1 MDNMHFSKLIS
12 YQSAK
17 YKDKVVFNQRKTIQ
31 SDWEQMS
38 WEQMESDVIS
48 LSRQFLASGVEV
60 QARIGQFSN
69 NLTENLIVDF
79 ALFSIRGVVVPMYA
93 TSTAAQ
99 IEYIVKDASIEILF
113 VGNQSQYAIA
123 MEAQKSCPTLKTI
136 IVFDQDV
143 VLHSSD
149 DCYYADYLQSG
160 RKLNA
165 SEEYKIRQKDASLDD
180 MACILYTSGTTGNPK
195 GVVLVHNNLTSAVRI
210 HYKRLTS
217 ISDTD
222 TSIAFLPLS
231 HIFERMWTYYCLSK
245 GVEIFINLNPIE
257 VTETIKDVNPT
268 LMCAV
273 PRFWEKVYAGVQE
286 KINEMSPVQQAI
298 VTWALATG
306 KRYNI
311 NTLRLGKKPDI
322 FLQAQY
328 KIADKLIF
336 SKVKNTLGIQNG
348 QMFPV
353 AGAKLSDEINQ
364 FMHCMGVPITYGYG
378 LTESTATVCCFDYTH
393 YTIGSVGKIMP
404 EVEVKIGE
412 ENEILLRGNTIFP
425 GYYNQPEINKAAFTS
440 DGWFKTG
447 DAGYIEDDILYLTD
461 RIKDLF
467 KTSYGKY
474 IAPQEIETRLV
485 LDKYIEQ
492 VAVIGDEKPYVTALI
507 VPDYAALEK
516 FATKQMI
523 HFTTREELLENET
536 IQELIRIRIDKAQQG
551 MANYE
556 MVKKFIL
563 LEQPFSIQTGELTNT
578 LKLKRVIVNHQY
590 KLLID
595 KMY

>member
-113 VGNQSQYAIA
+113 VGNQTQYAIA
-123 MEAQKSCPTLKTI
+123 LEAQKSCPTLKTI

-425 GYYNQPEINKAAFTS
+425 GYYNQPEINKAAFTA

-556 MVKKFIL
+556 MVKKFTL

-590 KLLID
+590 KLQID

>member
-1 MDNMHFSKLIS
+1 MDNMHFSRLIA

-17 YKDKVVFNQRKTIQ
+17 YKDKIVFNQRKTIQ
-31 SDWEQMS
+31 SDWEKLS
-38 WEQMESDVIS
+38 WEQMESDVLC
-48 LSRQFLASGVEV
+48 LSRQFLAVGVQP

-69 NLTENLIVDF
+69 NMTENLVVDF
-79 ALFSIRGVVVPMYA
+79 ALYAIRGVVVPMYA

-99 IEYIVKDASIEILF
+99 IEYIVRDSSIEILF
-113 VGNQSQYAIA
+113 AGNQTQYEIA
-123 MEAQKSCPTLKTI
+123 LEAQKACPVLKTI
-136 IVFDQDV
+136 VVFDENV
-143 VLHSSD
+143 VLQSSE
-149 DCYYADYLQSG
+149 DCYYIDFLRAG

-165 SEEYKIRQKDASLDD
+165 SEEYKIRQKDASADD

-210 HYKRLTS
+210 HHQRLTS
-217 ISDTD
+217 ISDQD

-231 HIFERMWTYYCLSK
+231 HIFERMWTYFCLSK
-245 GVEIFINLNPIE
+245 GVEIYMNLNPIE

-306 KRYNI
+306 KKYNLNI
-311 NTLRLGKKPDI
+311 LRQGRKPD
-322 FLQAQY
+322 FLMQWQY
-328 KIADKLIF
+328 QLADKLIF

-348 QMFPV
+348 RMFPV
-353 AGAKLSDEINQ
+353 AGAKLSDDINL

-412 ENEILLRGNTIFP
+412 ENEIMLRGNTIFP
-425 GYYNQPEINKAAFTS
+425 GYFNQPEINKAAFTA

-492 VAVIGDEKPYVTALI
+492 AAVIGDEKPYVTALI

-516 FATKQMI
+516 FAAKEMI
-523 HFTTREELLENET
+523 PFNSREELLENQKIT
-536 IQELIRIRIDKAQQG
+536 ELIRSRIENAQKG

-556 MVKKFIL
+556 MVKKFTL
-563 LEQPFSIQTGELTNT
+563 LSQAFSIQTGELTNT

>member
-113 VGNQSQYAIA
+113 VGNQTQYAIA

-556 MVKKFIL
+556 MVKKFTL

-590 KLLID
+590 KLQID

>member
-1 MDNMHFSKLIS
+1 
-12 YQSAK
+12 
-17 YKDKVVFNQRKTIQ
+17 
-31 SDWEQMS
+31 
-38 WEQMESDVIS
+38 
-48 LSRQFLASGVEV
+48 
-60 QARIGQFSN
+60 
-69 NLTENLIVDF
+69 
-79 ALFSIRGVVVPMYA
+79 MYA

-99 IEYIVKDASIEILF
+99 IEYIVNDAAIEILF
-113 VGNQSQYAIA
+113 VGNQTQYAIA
-123 MEAQKSCPTLKTI
+123 LEAQKTCPTLKTI

-143 VLHSSD
+143 VLNSSG

-165 SEEYKIRQKDASLDD
+165 TEEYKTRQKAASADD

-210 HYKRLTS
+210 HYKRLTT
-217 ISDTD
+217 ISETD

-245 GVEIFINLNPIE
+245 GVEIFVNLNPIE

-364 FMHCMGVPITYGYG
+364 FLHYMGVPITYGYG
-378 LTESTATVCCFDYTH
+378 LTESTATVCCFDYTN

-507 VPDYAALEK
+507 VPDYTALEK

-523 HFTTREELLENET
+523 HFNSREELLENET

-590 KLLID
+590 KLQID

>member
-113 VGNQSQYAIA
+113 VGNQTQYAIA
-123 MEAQKSCPTLKTI
+123 LEAQKSCPTLKTI

-556 MVKKFIL
+556 MVKKFTL

-590 KLLID
+590 KLQID

>member
-113 VGNQSQYAIA
+113 VGNQTQYAIA
-123 MEAQKSCPTLKTI
+123 LEAQKSCPTLKTI

-393 YTIGSVGKIMP
+393 YTIGSVGKVMP

-425 GYYNQPEINKAAFTS
+425 GYYNQPEINKAAFTA

-556 MVKKFIL
+556 MVKKFTL

-590 KLLID
+590 KLQID

>member
-113 VGNQSQYAIA
+113 VGNQTQYAIA
-123 MEAQKSCPTLKTI
+123 LEAQKSCPTLKTI

-195 GVVLVHNNLTSAVRI
+195 GVVLVQNNLTSAVRI

-378 LTESTATVCCFDYTH
+378 LTESTATVCCFDYTY

-425 GYYNQPEINKAAFTS
+425 GYYNQPEINKAAFTA

-556 MVKKFIL
+556 MVKKFTL
-563 LEQPFSIQTGELTNT
+563 LGQPFSIQTGELTNT

>member
-113 VGNQSQYAIA
+113 VGNQTQYAIA
-123 MEAQKSCPTLKTI
+123 LEAQKSCPTLKTI
-136 IVFDQDV
+136 IVFDQEV
-143 VLHSSD
+143 VLSSSD

-165 SEEYKIRQKDASLDD
+165 SEEYKIRQKDATLDD

-210 HYKRLTS
+210 HYKRLTT

-245 GVEIFINLNPIE
+245 GVEIFVNLNPIE

>member
-113 VGNQSQYAIA
+113 VGNQTQYSIA
-123 MEAQKSCPTLKTI
+123 LEAQKSCPTLKTI

-378 LTESTATVCCFDYTH
+378 LTESTATVCCFDYTY

-425 GYYNQPEINKAAFTS
+425 GYYNQPEINKAAFTA

-556 MVKKFIL
+556 MVKKFTL
-563 LEQPFSIQTGELTNT
+563 LGQPFSIQTGELTNT

-590 KLLID
+590 KLQID